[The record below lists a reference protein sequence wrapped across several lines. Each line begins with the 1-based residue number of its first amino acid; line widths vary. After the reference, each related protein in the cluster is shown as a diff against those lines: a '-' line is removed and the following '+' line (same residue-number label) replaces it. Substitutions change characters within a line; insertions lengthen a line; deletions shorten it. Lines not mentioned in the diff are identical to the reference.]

1 MAKLVIVLALIGIA
15 YWYWSG
21 PYQSSADSPAA
32 DATKQNGEIMRR
44 CMTREKHMEAA
55 GELAGIGYVGTTGE
69 EAEKL
74 CADENGL
81 YKMDGKWYP
90 R

>member
-1 MAKLVIVLALIGIA
+1 MPRLATPVILLAMIGIA

-21 PYQSSADSPAA
+21 PYQNSATTPAA
-32 DATKQNGEIMRR
+32 DDPMQNAEIMAR
-44 CMTREKHMEAA
+44 CIADENFAKADGLRGPGKDT
-55 GELAGIGYVGTTGE
+55 E
-69 EAEKL
+69 EA

-81 YKMDGKWYP
+81 FKIYGKWYH